1 MINPIITIKLPKNVY
16 NNMLN
21 TLSDIIEVSDDIR
34 ELCNPS
40 TAKGANMIQN
50 LEDIEESATAIHD
63 ILLNR
68 ATYPHMGK

>member
-1 MINPIITIKLPKNVY
+1 MINPIITIKLYKNDY
-16 NNMLN
+16 NNLINM
-21 TLSDIIEVSDDIR
+21 LSDIIEVSDDIR

-50 LEDIEESATAIHD
+50 LEYIEESATVIHD